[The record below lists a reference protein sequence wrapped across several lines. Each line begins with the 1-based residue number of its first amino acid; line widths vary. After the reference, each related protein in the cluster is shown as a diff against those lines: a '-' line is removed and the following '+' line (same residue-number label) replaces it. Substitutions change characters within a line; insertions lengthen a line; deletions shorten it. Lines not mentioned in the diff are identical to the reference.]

1 MTPVIPPPPVPAAPT
16 TEEDNSGFNI
26 WAAFDRNIEQVLRV
40 SSSSVVSENTEMRRY
55 LEESPIRRHQDPL
68 QWWACH
74 EGLFPQLAKLAK
86 KYLGIPAT
94 SVPSERLFSVA
105 GELVSSMRANLSD
118 DKIDMILFLTLAVR
132 RY

>member
-1 MTPVIPPPPVPAAPT
+1 
-16 TEEDNSGFNI
+16 
-26 WAAFDRNIEQVLRV
+26 
-40 SSSSVVSENTEMRRY
+40 MRRY
-55 LEESPIRRHQDPL
+55 LEEPPIRRHQDPL

-105 GELVSSMRANLSD
+105 GELVSSKRANLSD
-118 DKIDMILFLTLAVR
+118 DKIDMILFLNKNV
-132 RY
+132 